1 MSGKLDG
8 SIGPKISE
16 NVLTQMFDTK
26 IFCFNCQ
33 LFPQSSIQKGSLR
46 FAFERLKDGK
56 NGKMAKKAKM
66 AKNT

>member
-1 MSGKLDG
+1 MSGELDG

-33 LFPQSSIQKGSLR
+33 LFPHSSIQKGFLR